1 MILNLRSEAI
11 KRSAAAPDTQLGLTF
26 LSDFAVVEIPDSVDR
41 LSGSSTEAE

>member
-11 KRSAAAPDTQLGLTF
+11 KRSAAAPDTQLGLT